1 VAGPNG
7 DPLSGK
13 HRADGTVGQDSIIWL
28 ALSGFYA
35 FNRRQDFSHMF
46 GFFSYIV
53 GSLVDIVRY
62 ISHAVI
68 IVFHNVVLLAV
79 VVAFLYGIF
88 RLCRYGLQYLWRLR
102 GGGPPGQSAPK
113 DKPEDSP
120 E

>member
-1 VAGPNG
+1 VAGSDG

-28 ALSGFYA
+28 ALSGIYA
-35 FNRRQDFSHMF
+35 FNRRQDFNHMF

-68 IVFHNVVLLAV
+68 VVFHNVVLLAV

-88 RLCRYGLQYLWRLR
+88 RLCRYGLQYLWHLHA
-102 GGGPPGQSAPK
+102 GGSPGQSAPK
-113 DKPEDSP
+113 DKPEDGL

>member
-1 VAGPNG
+1 
-7 DPLSGK
+7 
-13 HRADGTVGQDSIIWL
+13 
-28 ALSGFYA
+28 
-35 FNRRQDFSHMF
+35 MF

-68 IVFHNVVLLAV
+68 VVFHNVVLLAV

-113 DKPEDSP
+113 DTPEDSP